1 MVSPLNQT
9 WKSWEERRWSPT
21 KAALDCETNSP
32 CQPLWK
38 CLEKSKENVHT
49 DVRVKGKW
57 FELRSN
63 GQLCGLI
70 MYKSVTSQQPE
81 ESCHNNYWW
90 KSRGLCPPPPPPKQK
105 LWTLGEKDRVRDPPP
120 TFHLLHT
127 CFELKFLLQEQLK
140 TFLSH
145 SFNCSMRFVLHKI
158 ICLLMHWIS
167 GLQPQ

>member
-21 KAALDCETNSP
+21 KTALDCETNSP

-81 ESCHNNYWW
+81 ESCHNNYWR
-90 KSRGLCPPPPPPKQK
+90 KSRGLCPPPPPPQTK
-105 LWTLGEKDRVRDPPP
+105 TLNFGGEGQGEGPSPHVPPP
-120 TFHLLHT
+120 AYMLWI
-127 CFELKFLLQEQLK
+127 KFLLQEQLK

-145 SFNCSMRFVLHKI
+145 SLF
-158 ICLLMHWIS
+158 
-167 GLQPQ
+167 